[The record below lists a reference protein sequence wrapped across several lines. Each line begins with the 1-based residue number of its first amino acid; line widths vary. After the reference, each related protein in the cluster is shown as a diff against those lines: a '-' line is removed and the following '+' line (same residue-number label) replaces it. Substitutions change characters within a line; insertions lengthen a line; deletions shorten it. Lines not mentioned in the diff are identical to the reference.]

1 MALSWMPW
9 IFLSVAI
16 LFEVA
21 GITSMKLSRGF
32 AELLPSIGVFVFY
45 ICSAAAVILALRRL
59 ELSVAYAIWSGVGTA
74 LTAMIG
80 FAYFREPFTLVKLAS
95 LGLVV
100 AGVVGLSLTGKTIA
114 DRKARRFLLVFR
126 ARTVFLARAV
136 GSSGLRRLPPCSSSW
151 RQSSFFARSGGSAS
165 PRGGAGSPIAASPAS
180 TLWCCG

>member
-45 ICSAAAVILALRRL
+45 ICSAAVILALRRL

-100 AGVVGLSLTGKTIA
+100 VGVVGLSLAGKTI
-114 DRKARRFLLVFR
+114 D
-126 ARTVFLARAV
+126 
-136 GSSGLRRLPPCSSSW
+136 
-151 RQSSFFARSGGSAS
+151 
-165 PRGGAGSPIAASPAS
+165 
-180 TLWCCG
+180 